1 MGRVKKNTIKTAY
14 ALSDCSVTVLDTGD
28 IEFIRGNESFTIR
41 AEDVPNLT
49 ASMMLITSSYHEL
62 FSPPIRR

>member
-1 MGRVKKNTIKTAY
+1 MTDTIDRPY

-49 ASMMLITSSYHEL
+49 ASMMLITSRYHEL
-62 FSPPIRR
+62 FFPPIRR

>member
-1 MGRVKKNTIKTAY
+1 MKTIKNAY
-14 ALSDCSVTVLDTGD
+14 ALSDCTIVVLDTGD
-28 IEFIRGNESFTIR
+28 IEFIRGEASFTIR

-49 ASMMLITSSYHEL
+49 ASMMLITSRYHGL